1 MEKSRSTPSMETGVF
16 TKRKVGFWMD
26 NAYFVIRKV
35 AKEGA
40 AFSISMLENPAFR
53 TVSKYQVKGYG
64 TSTPRIDSSFL
75 RIWSSFNQDFLLK
88 S

>member
-1 MEKSRSTPSMETGVF
+1 METDVF

-53 TVSKYQVKGYG
+53 IVSKYQVKGYG

-75 RIWSSFNQDFLLK
+75 RIWSSFSQDFLLK